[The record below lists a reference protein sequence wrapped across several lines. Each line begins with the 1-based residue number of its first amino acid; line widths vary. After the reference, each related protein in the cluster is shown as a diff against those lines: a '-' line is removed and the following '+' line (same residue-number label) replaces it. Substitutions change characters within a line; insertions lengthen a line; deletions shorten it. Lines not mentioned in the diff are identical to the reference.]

1 MFIEIKFD
9 FLVFFLIMLKEFMKV
24 CDEFRKVVYKRSFLD
39 RVWRLGKVFNVM
51 YI

>member
-9 FLVFFLIMLKEFMKV
+9 FLVFFLILLKEFMKV
-24 CDEFRKVVYKRSFLD
+24 CNEFIKVVYKRSFLD
-39 RVWRLGKVFNVM
+39 RVRRLGKVFNVM